1 VDSQRRGD
9 VLPTRHHER
18 RRPSRIEPV
27 IQHQQRRIR
36 GLARDHRSP
45 SIRFVTHLERKA
57 IVGCRG
63 FSKRR
68 AKRLRTFASVQ
79 FDHGRMRE
87 IAERSVGR
95 ENIESTPIRGID
107 GP

>member
-1 VDSQRRGD
+1 VDSQRLGD
-9 VLPTRHHER
+9 VLPPRHDER

-27 IQHQQRRIR
+27 IQHQQRRLR

-45 SIRFVTHLERKA
+45 SIRFVTYLERNA

-68 AKRLRTFASVQ
+68 AKRRRTFASVQ
-79 FDHGRMRE
+79 FDHGRPRE
-87 IAERSVGR
+87 VAELSVGR
-95 ENIESTPIRGID
+95 EDFESTPIRGID